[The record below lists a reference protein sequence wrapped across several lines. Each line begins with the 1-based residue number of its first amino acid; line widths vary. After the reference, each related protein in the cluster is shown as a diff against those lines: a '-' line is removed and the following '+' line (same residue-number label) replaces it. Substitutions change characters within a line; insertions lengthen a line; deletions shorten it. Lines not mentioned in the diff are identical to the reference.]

1 LRASQTRVG
10 VKVQESSV
18 WDRELK
24 GLGVQVMPTGLKNF
38 VVQYRTLTGRY
49 KRTVIGRYGL
59 MTVEEARTLAL
70 EKLVVVSRV
79 LSKPVAYSERSQPG
93 IPMIPAA

>member
-1 LRASQTRVG
+1 
-10 VKVQESSV
+10 
-18 WDRELK
+18 
-24 GLGVQVMPTGLKNF
+24 
-38 VVQYRTLTGRY
+38 
-49 KRTVIGRYGL
+49 
-59 MTVEEARTLAL
+59 MTVEEARKLAL

>member
-1 LRASQTRVG
+1 
-10 VKVQESSV
+10 
-18 WDRELK
+18 
-24 GLGVQVMPTGLKNF
+24 MPTGLKNF

-49 KRTVIGRYGL
+49 GL
-59 MTVEEARTLAL
+59 MTVEEARKLAL

-79 LSKPVAYSERSQPG
+79 ISKPVAYSERSQPG